1 MTFLGYETTQ
11 WNAWL
16 NLPELESSG
25 KFLYTSSL
33 ATFSTLRRLLS
44 IVKVGRVP
52 DLRDFEMARRCL
64 IVALGRHCEASEE
77 VGADS
82 FITPPGTLCMHR
94 KPNRVEG
101 GPVSDWLTAM
111 LRPVSHMNRSP
122 SLPMIDTHHLLT
134 SSVGLDTPPPL
145 TLPLNPP
152 PPPPPKKKN
161 TQEPTLCFYFLKKTT
176 AIRRLPLK
184 LHCDRH
190 YRAR

>member
-1 MTFLGYETTQ
+1 MGIVENSTVRFGFRFCFYGSVLSRFPKRFINDISWIRTTQ

-25 KFLYTSSL
+25 NFLYTSSL

-52 DLRDFEMARRCL
+52 DLRDGCL

-101 GPVSDWLTAM
+101 GPVFEWLTTM
-111 LRPVSHMNRSP
+111 LRPVSHINRSP
-122 SLPMIDTHHLLT
+122 VPILNNRKIVRTSLGATDMNDLEIYLT
-134 SSVGLDTPPPL
+134 RVV
-145 TLPLNPP
+145 
-152 PPPPPKKKN
+152 
-161 TQEPTLCFYFLKKTT
+161 
-176 AIRRLPLK
+176 
-184 LHCDRH
+184 
-190 YRAR
+190 